1 MSSSGSVHR
10 SAVRAGVAFITAT
23 LLAACS
29 TPGATTPGSTTSTS
43 TTSSGTSSAAVPS
56 AEARACGSQPI
67 TLVVTD
73 VEGSNPGPTAALDKL
88 NAEFSTKYPN
98 VTIDRVKTS
107 FNDLQTKQP
116 LELAGPNPPDVTE
129 IVVPNE
135 TFASFANTGL
145 IVNLDD
151 YAAKYGWV
159 ERSGE
164 AQLFNSRFDGSG
176 QIGSGP
182 VYGIPQVQEIV
193 AVFYNKDKLAAL
205 GLQVPKTWE
214 EYTASL
220 DKAKTANEIP
230 MMLGNVDGWPAGH
243 VYAMVYNR
251 YVKTADINGWTYHIG
266 TPASFDSAGY
276 RDAAAVLQDWGTK
289 GYFEKDFAAVSYDDA
304 WKRFTEGEGLY
315 LPAGSWLTGGLQEA
329 MGDKGGMFLAPPSA
343 QNPDLQTQGGPG
355 QAWAISAASKNKDCA
370 AAYLD
375 SLTSQSAGDILI
387 ANNVPPGFTVGTV
400 PTLPDGP
407 YKDLVDALQTVNT
420 SYKVSAYEGTATPT
434 ISAVLR
440 ASRDELMAGR
450 MTPDEFVK
458 SIQAEYD
465 KG

>member
-1 MSSSGSVHR
+1 MSSWGSVRR
-10 SAVRAGVAFITAT
+10 SAQRAGVVFITAV
-23 LLAACS
+23 LVAACG
-29 TPGATTPGSTTSTS
+29 TPGPAATTPASTTAAGTTNPATAAAPST
-43 TTSSGTSSAAVPS
+43 AAS
-56 AEARACGSQPI
+56 ACGTQPV

-73 VEGSNPGPTAALDKL
+73 VEGANPGPTAALDKL
-88 NAEFSTKYPN
+88 NAEFSAKYTN

-116 LELAGPNPPDVTE
+116 LELAGPNPPDVTQ

-159 ERSGE
+159 ERSGA
-164 AQLFNSRFDGSG
+164 AQLFNSRFDSSG

-193 AVFYNKDKLAAL
+193 AVFYNKEKLAAL
-205 GLQVPKTWE
+205 NLQVPKTWE
-214 EYTASL
+214 EFVASL
-220 DKAKTANEIP
+220 DTAKAAGEIP

-289 GYFEKDFAAVSYDDA
+289 NYFEKNFAAVTYDDA
-304 WKRFTEGEGLY
+304 WKRFTEGDGLY

-329 MGDKGGMFLAPPSA
+329 MGDKGGLFLAPASS

-355 QAWAISAASKNKDCA
+355 QAWAISSASKNKDCA

-375 SLTSQSAGDILI
+375 SLTSQRAGEILI
-387 ANNVPPGFTVGTV
+387 ENNVPPGFTVQSV
-400 PTLPDGP
+400 PSLPAGP
-407 YKDLVDALQTVNT
+407 YKDLVDALQVVNT
-420 SYKVSAYEGTATPT
+420 SYNVSAYEGTATPT
-434 ISAVLR
+434 IGAVLR
-440 ASRDELMAGR
+440 ASRDQLMAGR